1 MENRGVLVGSII
13 FVFASFFLMIAGL
26 VYESYKAK
34 QMRQLALSIKTETE
48 TVEVAA
54 TQDFSMYKTLV
65 GDDGR
70 EMVQISEGPFVMGS
84 RDNDS
89 DPDEKPEHQVYLKAY
104 FLDKNEVRQ
113 DAYERFAK
121 MTKRLKRKIEVF
133 EDDPAKLLKAE
144 NPMIAVTW
152 DDADAYCKWAGKR
165 LPTEAEWEKAARGE
179 GKRRYP
185 WGDEFVAGYAN
196 IDGNDDGFRYLAP
209 PGSFES
215 GRSPY
220 GTYDMTGNVGEWVA
234 DFYDENYYKKSPYR
248 DPKGPDQGEQRII
261 RGGSWRETKR
271 NVRSSKRFQAKP
283 WRHDITVGFRCAKD
297 IEVDVLA
304 K

>member
-1 MENRGVLVGSII
+1 MENRGVLIGSII
-13 FVFASFFLMIAGL
+13 FVFASFILMIGAL

-34 QMRQLALSIKTETE
+34 QMRQLALSITTETKP
-48 TVEVAA
+48 VEVATA
-54 TQDFSMYKTLV
+54 QDFSMYKTLI

-104 FLDKNEVRQ
+104 FLDKHEVTQ
-113 DAYERFAK
+113 DAYARFSK
-121 MTKRLKRKIEVF
+121 MTKRLTRKIEVF
-133 EDDPAKLLKAE
+133 EGDPAKLLRPE
-144 NPMIAVTW
+144 SPMIAVTW
-152 DDADAYCKWAGKR
+152 DDAEAYCKWAGKR

-185 WGDEFVAGYAN
+185 WGEEFVVGYAN
-196 IDGNDDGFRYLAP
+196 IDGDEDGFQYLAP

-220 GTYDMTGNVGEWVA
+220 GIYDLTGNVGEWVA
-234 DFYDENYYKKSPYR
+234 DYYDENAYRKSSYR
-248 DPKGPDQGEQRII
+248 DPKGPDQGEQRVI

-297 IEVDVLA
+297 IEADGPA